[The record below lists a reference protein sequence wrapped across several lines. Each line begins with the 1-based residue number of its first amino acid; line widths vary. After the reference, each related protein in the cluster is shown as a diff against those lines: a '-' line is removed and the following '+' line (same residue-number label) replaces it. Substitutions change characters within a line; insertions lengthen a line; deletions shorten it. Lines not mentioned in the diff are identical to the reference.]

1 MKQDAPLGPT
11 IPNRDP
17 QADPRE
23 DSGSRWALLR
33 RLKSAISSEHPA
45 VTMPAAPETSGIHAR
60 PDARGGLD
68 HERARQLLLA
78 QLDTL
83 LPPAEANALS
93 AHLLTCDACYRFA
106 QDIAA
111 QRR

>member
-11 IPNRDP
+11 TPERDA
-17 QADPRE
+17 QSDPRE
-23 DSGSRWALLR
+23 DSSSRWALLR
-33 RLKSAISSEHPA
+33 RIKSAISTEHPA
-45 VTMPAAPETSGIHAR
+45 VTMPASPETSGTHAR
-60 PDARGGLD
+60 QSGHYDLD
-68 HERARQLLLA
+68 HDRARQLLLA
-78 QLDTL
+78 QRDVL

-106 QDIAA
+106 QQIAA